1 LKTKSIAHN
10 MEDQGIEITICMGSS
25 CFSRGNKRA
34 LDAIKEYLSVNEMTD
49 MVTFKGAHCFGNCD
63 NGPILKINNNVF
75 KKVTLEKL
83 TGILDNFFESRK

>member
-1 LKTKSIAHN
+1 
-10 MEDQGIEITICMGSS
+10 MEENGIEITICMGSS

-34 LDAIKEYLSVNEMTD
+34 LNTIKEYLHENQITD

-75 KKVTLEKL
+75 KKVTLENVN
-83 TGILDNFFESRK
+83 GILDNFFESRK